1 MEHICK
7 GELYGQLA
15 MVSRYSVCV
24 HAFLFAS
31 YICEDM
37 CILLCTLVADKS
49 VQIRFKLW
57 KFIYFAGHVLTK
69 TQRAVLKPEAERT
82 HKHTKCQW
90 PARKAN
96 AAYSLS
102 DYKQG

>member
-1 MEHICK
+1 MSKRFC
-7 GELYGQLA
+7 LQL
-15 MVSRYSVCV
+15 VCII
-24 HAFLFAS
+24 L
-31 YICEDM
+31 YICENM

-57 KFIYFAGHVLTK
+57 QIIYFAGHVLTK
-69 TQRAVLKPEAERT
+69 TQQVMLKPEAERT

-90 PARKAN
+90 LARKAN
-96 AAYSLS
+96 VAYSLS

>member
-1 MEHICK
+1 MSMRFCLHP
-7 GELYGQLA
+7 
-15 MVSRYSVCV
+15 VCV
-24 HAFLFAS
+24 IL
-31 YICEDM
+31 YICENM

-57 KFIYFAGHVLTK
+57 KIIYFAGHVLTK
-69 TQRAVLKPEAERT
+69 TQQVVLKPEAERT

-90 PARKAN
+90 PARIAN